1 MEHNASNPHQTEHH
15 LEHLVGDELHVAAEA
30 LSDDDYTTSLVP
42 QSKRRS
48 NGKMFLTFVSLQAT
62 FPTLFIGYVARSQGL
77 SLAQLALAMGIG
89 AATMIAYC
97 FGSANLGA
105 ATGQTHTLLTRT
117 IFGRWGSQLVS
128 LLMVVV
134 GVGFY
139 AFQARFLMEQLGGL
153 LTINS
158 PTLWAFVIALLMM
171 VNTLFGFKGVSNF
184 ASYVAAPI
192 ALTWGAWA
200 LIKILVTG
208 HGHNLLAAPTAA
220 PTATVLVVTGL
231 LVGANTW
238 GNEPDLFRYSKNE
251 KPWNLPTLVGGY
263 VVGAFLFPITGYL
276 YGVLSNTTDFGK
288 SIHYFSSVSLFGLTG
303 LAVVFFAVNAF
314 AGNDGNLYI
323 SVNAVQN
330 LIGSVKG
337 WRRPY
342 TVLLCGG
349 AGAILTT
356 VMGHL
361 EKSFFIVAGISAIT
375 IPTASTVM
383 VMDRFVVP
391 RLFGLSRPTD
401 KVTPWSKV
409 GQANF
414 AGIGA
419 LLVATAV
426 GSYTGGLI
434 PGLDGFGSTTIGYPA
449 LQAWAL
455 ASVLYLAAVAFC
467 SRQAN
472 SRILLGYPIEDPA
485 EATTPTAAP
494 SAPGAAGTPVLA
506 LDLGNVAEAA
516 APTVAG

>member
-1 MEHNASNPHQTEHH
+1 MEHKPSTEHH
-15 LEHLVGDELHVAAEA
+15 LEHLVGDELHGAADA
-30 LSDDDYTTSLVP
+30 LSSDDYTTSVVP
-42 QSKRRS
+42 LDKRKPNS
-48 NGKMFLTFVSLQAT
+48 KMFLTFVSLQAT

-77 SLAQLALAMGIG
+77 TLAQLALAMGIG
-89 AATMIAYC
+89 AVTMTVYC
-97 FGSANLGA
+97 IGSANLGTT
-105 ATGQTHTLLTRT
+105 TGQTHTLLTRT
-117 IFGRWGSQLVS
+117 IFGRWGSQIVS
-128 LLMVVV
+128 LLMIVVA
-134 GVGFY
+134 VGFY

-153 LTINS
+153 LTVSS

-171 VNTLFGFKGVSNF
+171 VNTLFGFKGVSAF

-200 LIKILVTG
+200 LVKILVTG
-208 HGHNLLAAPTAA
+208 HGHNLFAAPTVA

-238 GNEPDLFRYSKNE
+238 GNEPDLFRYAKTGS
-251 KPWNLPTLVGGY
+251 PWNLPTLIAGY
-263 VVGAFLFPITGYL
+263 GVGAFLFPITGYL
-276 YGVLSNTTDFGK
+276 YGTLSNTTDFGQ

-323 SVNAVQN
+323 SVNALQN
-330 LIGSVKG
+330 LIGGLRG
-337 WRRPY
+337 WKRPY

-361 EKSFFIVAGISAIT
+361 EKSFFIMAGISAIT
-375 IPTASTVM
+375 IPTASTIM

-391 RLFGLSRPTD
+391 RLFGLSRSTE

-409 GQANF
+409 GQANV
-414 AGIGA
+414 AGIIA
-419 LLVATAV
+419 LVAATAV

-434 PGLDGFGSTTIGYPA
+434 PGLSGFGTTNVGFPA

-455 ASVLYLAAVAFC
+455 ASVVYLAAVAIF
-467 SRQAN
+467 SRAA
-472 SRILLGYPIEDPA
+472 SWRVLLGYPVEDA
-485 EATTPTAAP
+485 EAAPAAEL
-494 SAPGAAGTPVLA
+494 APALA
-506 LDLGNVAEAA
+506 MDLSGVTEAA